1 MNVIVHHWK
10 TQAKDN
16 LIPVGAMAEFS
27 QKIAAVHTQFA
38 SQMQASV
45 EMFKKRSHELRESS
59 VEMPSI
65 MQTTWE
71 DLIREVEVDSYMHTD
86 LASRLTKNVYQP
98 LMDLAAYKRGHVK
111 RMTSFG
117 EHYLSLLQKAEAD
130 LDKANKNYVDC
141 FIRYQENKDTY
152 KLQSAYHVAH
162 NEYLLQ
168 LKSFNQL
175 STEYYDMALPGLL
188 QELEDIELDTGL
200 ALNGAL
206 ESHVMLILSKSN
218 EQYKRYEGI
227 LHLCKQLDPK
237 VDIVHFVK
245 HLKPQPFVID
255 SVLQEFRPPDPNSG
269 NIENLLDDQLILNR
283 GTQTV
288 LDSKQS
294 ILEKQAANLL
304 SEIQFQQESIAT
316 LTEECK
322 KNIANHQY
330 GKLYEIQ
337 EELCSKRN
345 EVRIAKMQL
354 AAIKPQIELLSPKQN
369 GNMSSKAKEEKEASK
384 PLHSAGSIKSM
395 WKKAF
400 KNLKRSSSTIEK
412 TQTAAE
418 KDVEKSTEDEQPE
431 KEAGEPEVGRSTR
444 LGSLRR
450 SLMRKKP
457 SKEEEE
463 EDEQPANHEI
473 DPVYSLL
480 KCAGNLPKNKGHIC
494 GDSSCMMQHSP
505 SGQHIYSRSN
515 SAMST
520 GRTSPSSTLAVQ
532 QDQAYGGKRSP
543 DHRRSSVSQPISH
556 NLSFPEI
563 YSEIQ
568 RERRK
573 LMIEAH
579 HQHSQSLTDSV
590 GSLSGSEDAYKVDF
604 SSSQQSRIRQRMDNQ
619 TKSFSLDSTLESDLE
634 SQHEQGSQEN
644 VKFKS
649 YRSGS
654 QEASRVLSAP
664 YLEQSNYGG
673 SRRPPMLNSRMKSQ
687 SADEKAVANLAGRRC
702 SITRQDASVKP
713 CGVSEIP
720 APGPL
725 LGANGSRRR
734 IPRLNERMKSFSID
748 VPDAAHVMSD
758 PEISKRSNTLSPYH
772 ERKKFTD
779 RTNSLDDPGYISVS
793 QSSHSPSPHPSPPQ
807 SRRKSKLYLSLY
819 NWRGSERGDLEIKA
833 GWRIKAIE
841 TSDNNWWKGRCNGK
855 VGYFPA
861 KYVTAVEPDQKAYI
875 VKQGLQL
882 SEEGKDFKLLK
893 DQIVVQ
899 AGSIKDGMVPVRS
912 GDKQMPC
919 PLKYLSE
926 V

>member
-1 MNVIVHHWK
+1 MSEDQKQASFQDLRQPGMQDTIRQHMGATLKLAK
-10 TQAKDN
+10 T
-16 LIPVGAMAEFS
+16 MAEFS

-654 QEASRVLSAP
+654 QEA
-664 YLEQSNYGG
+664 
-673 SRRPPMLNSRMKSQ
+673 
-687 SADEKAVANLAGRRC
+687 
-702 SITRQDASVKP
+702 
-713 CGVSEIP
+713 
-720 APGPL
+720 
-725 LGANGSRRR
+725 
-734 IPRLNERMKSFSID
+734 
-748 VPDAAHVMSD
+748 
-758 PEISKRSNTLSPYH
+758 LSPYH

>member
-1 MNVIVHHWK
+1 MSEDQKQASFQDLRQPGMQDTIRQHMGATLKLAK
-10 TQAKDN
+10 T
-16 LIPVGAMAEFS
+16 MAEFS

-520 GRTSPSSTLAVQ
+520 GRTSPSS
-532 QDQAYGGKRSP
+532 
-543 DHRRSSVSQPISH
+543 I
-556 NLSFPEI
+556 
-563 YSEIQ
+563 
-568 RERRK
+568 
-573 LMIEAH
+573 
-579 HQHSQSLTDSV
+579 
-590 GSLSGSEDAYKVDF
+590 